1 MILLIFGDPC
11 PCNKVHHPNRLKILE
26 SEKKVSGVVRGVKSE
41 LDGDIHIRLY
51 IEDKG
56 LLTKNNY
63 KDEDVCLV
71 LEIVCTKESIFSTCK
86 NYKNKILIPKVGD
99 SIQVS
104 GPYVY
109 DKIHGINEIH
119 PVCSLIIK

>member
-11 PCNKVHHPNRLKILE
+11 PCNIHHPNRLKILE
-26 SEKKVSGVVRGVKSE
+26 SEKEVSGVVRGVKSE

-51 IEDKG
+51 IEDKS
-56 LLTKNNY
+56 LLTINNQ
-63 KDEDVCLV
+63 KDEDGCLV
-71 LEIVCTKESIFSTCK
+71 LEIVCAKESIFSTCK
-86 NYKNKILIPKVGD
+86 NYKSKIPIPKVGD

-119 PVCSLIIK
+119 PVCSLVIR